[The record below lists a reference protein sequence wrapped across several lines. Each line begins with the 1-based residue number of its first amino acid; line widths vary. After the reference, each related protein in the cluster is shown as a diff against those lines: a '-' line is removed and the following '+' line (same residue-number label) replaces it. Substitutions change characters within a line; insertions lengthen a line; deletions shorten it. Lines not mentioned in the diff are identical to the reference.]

1 MSLLANKD
9 VEIKDFAI
17 RVFESWA
24 DPESLKIL
32 DNTVVTPEWLESYRK
47 LVVKDL
53 KTSFH
58 KLIMSFLIR
67 KITKSKWKTQ
77 MIHKVRKN

>member
-1 MSLLANKD
+1 MKSLIKLLANKD

-53 KTSFH
+53 KTCF
-58 KLIMSFLIR
+58 
-67 KITKSKWKTQ
+67 T
-77 MIHKVRKN
+77 N